1 MNKDRVIVYSSLN
14 IEVADNTIEDFLNFY
29 PLFIVTEVSDYK
41 LIRCMKVCREKQGEI
56 KQRKYCSTSHN

>member
-1 MNKDRVIVYSSLN
+1 MYSSLS

-29 PLFIVTEVSDYK
+29 PLFIVTEVSDNK

-56 KQRKYCSTSHN
+56 KQKK